1 MQLAQRKTKILKAI
15 VESYIES
22 GEPVG
27 SKALCSALDFPVSSA
42 TVRNEMAELAELGY
56 LIQPHTS
63 AGRIPSE
70 SGYRLYVNSMME
82 KKKLPG
88 NVKAIIFDTLDS
100 SADDPEKL
108 LRKASELTAELTHSA
123 VAATTPF
130 SSDSR
135 IRHLKFVQTGR
146 QTCMVVLITSE
157 GLIKNRLFKCDY
169 MVTPEIVR
177 IFETIFNRELE
188 GMPVHSVTP
197 AFVQTLAVE
206 MGELAMLVPSA
217 LAAIME
223 ACTGVSS
230 FSLAVSGRANLLF
243 TGDSDVYS
251 MRELMV
257 FLHSDEALES
267 LIMSIGG
274 KDKIVIGSETGF
286 GALVNYSV
294 LSVPYSIEAASGGV
308 ITAIVPMRTDYAYA
322 QSVLEYTSECVGG
335 LMRSLLMLEGD

>member
-82 KKKLPG
+82 RKKLPG
-88 NVKAIIFDTLDS
+88 DVKALIFDALDS
-100 SADDPEKL
+100 AADNPEKL
-108 LRKASELTAELTHSA
+108 LRRASELTAELTRSA

-135 IRHLKFVQTGR
+135 IHYLKFVQTGR

-169 MVTPEIVR
+169 IITPDIVR

-188 GMPVHSVTP
+188 GRPVHSITP
-197 AFVQTLAVE
+197 AFVQTLAVV

-217 LAAIME
+217 LAAIMD
-223 ACTGVSS
+223 ACADVSN
-230 FSLAVSGRANLLF
+230 FSLAVSGRVNLLF
-243 TGDSDVYS
+243 TDDSDVYS

-274 KDKIVIGSETGF
+274 KDKIAIGSETGF
-286 GALVNYSV
+286 GALSNYSV
-294 LSVPYSIEAASGGV
+294 ITVPYSIETSSGGV
-308 ITAIVPMRTDYAYA
+308 ITAIVPMRTDYAYV
-322 QSVLEYTSECVGG
+322 QSVLEYTSECVSR